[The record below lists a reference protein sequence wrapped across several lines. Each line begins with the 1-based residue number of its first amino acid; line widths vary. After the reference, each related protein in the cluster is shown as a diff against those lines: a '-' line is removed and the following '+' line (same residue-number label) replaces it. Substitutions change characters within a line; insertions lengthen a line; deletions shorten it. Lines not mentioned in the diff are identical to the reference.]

1 MKTRTRRLLF
11 LLGGLAGAPLVALVA
26 GYLAT
31 SGGEPV
37 PRTVMDDPSLPN
49 ATIAGV
55 RLHVR
60 TAGDPARPTVIVL
73 HGGPGNDSR
82 YLLPLAALADEYH
95 VVFYDQRGSGLSER
109 VSDDRLRLEG
119 FYEELDGIVDR
130 YGGGR
135 PVALVGHSWG
145 AMLASGYAGR
155 HPDKVSALVLAEP
168 GMLTSET
175 AELLMAATNHM
186 RPPWSLQ
193 VLGVG
198 ASAWLRSLH
207 VSGPDPD
214 ARRDRLMDSIM
225 RADIDGHPIAGYFCN
240 RDLSTAR
247 MDGWRFGARAATA
260 LLGQARGQDG
270 KLHVDFVRGVERFR
284 RKVLFLAGSCDSIL
298 GERMQRR
305 HIRYFPS
312 ARLVIVEGAGHTMF
326 GEKPEQSV
334 AAVRRYLGEALATGD
349 GGFTS
354 AAGERGTP

>member
-1 MKTRTRRLLF
+1 MKTRTRRILF
-11 LLGGLAGAPLVALVA
+11 LLGTFAGAPLAALAA

-37 PRTVMDDPSLPN
+37 PRTVVDDPSLPN
-49 ATIAGV
+49 ATVAGV
-55 RLHVR
+55 KLHVR
-60 TAGDPARPTVIVL
+60 TVGDPARPTVVVL

-109 VSDDRLRLEG
+109 VADDRLRLEG

-130 YGGGR
+130 YAAGR

-155 HPDKVSALVLAEP
+155 HPEKVSALVLAEP

-175 AELLMAATNHM
+175 AELLMAATNGM
-186 RPPWSLQ
+186 RPPMTLQ

-214 ARRDRLMDSIM
+214 ARRDRLIDSIV

-247 MDGWRFGARAATA
+247 IDGWRFGARAAFA
-260 LLGQARGQDG
+260 LLGEGRGEDG
-270 KLHVDFVRGVERFR
+270 KMHVDFVRGVDRFR
-284 RKVLFLAGSCDSIL
+284 RKVLFLAGSCDSIV
-298 GERMQRR
+298 GEQMQRR
-305 HIRYFPS
+305 HMRHFPS
-312 ARLVIVEGAGHTMF
+312 AQLVVIQGSGHTMF
-326 GEKPEQSV
+326 GEKPEESI
-334 AAVRRYLGEALATGD
+334 AAVRDYLGETLA
-349 GGFTS
+349 
-354 AAGERGTP
+354 R